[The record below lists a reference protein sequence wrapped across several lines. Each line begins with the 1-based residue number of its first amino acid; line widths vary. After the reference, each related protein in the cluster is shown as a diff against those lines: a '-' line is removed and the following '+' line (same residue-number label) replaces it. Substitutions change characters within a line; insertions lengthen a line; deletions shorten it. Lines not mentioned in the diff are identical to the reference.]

1 MTLDLV
7 ARTAGTQDFNVLTR
21 HLCGFEDRLAAAAAR
36 GADEI
41 AGKLLTRTVA
51 SSDCDPRDLVEPE
64 GMLRGCERAL
74 LSAEAEAV
82 ASVFHVGASH
92 NLAIY
97 GLYRASDREAGIG
110 RISAQCGLTG
120 LFDQLAVVHEARP

>member
-1 MTLDLV
+1 MTLDLG

-41 AGKLLTRTVA
+41 SGKLLARAVA
-51 SSDCDPRDLVEPE
+51 SGHRDASYPVEPE
-64 GMLRGCERAL
+64 SMLCGGERAL
-74 LSAEAEAV
+74 LGAEAEPV
-82 ASVFHVGASH
+82 AGVFHVGACH
-92 NLAIY
+92 HLAIH
-97 GLYRASDREAGIG
+97 GLYRASDGEAGI
-110 RISAQCGLTG
+110 RCISTQCGLTG